1 MQQQDKEANSM
12 ESWMPRGPWGGA
24 KLKNDDRHATLGY
37 LRLHLSRLSQ
47 CHKDG
52 SETTTLLE

>member
-12 ESWMPRGPWGGA
+12 ESWMPRGPWGRA
-24 KLKNDDRHATLGY
+24 KLKNDDQHATLGY
-37 LRLHLSRLSQ
+37 LWLPLSWLSQ

-52 SETTTLLE
+52 SETMTLLE